1 MSENFKRVIY
11 SIVTVSII
19 FLVATLFIKILPWLL
34 LVGLIAYFLIKVISF
49 IKGKKSQ
56 KDKEESNS
64 DNRFYDQE
72 DSYNQA
78 EDFTGEIIDVDY
90 EEVDKKED

>member
-34 LVGLIAYFLIKVISF
+34 LVGLIAYILIKVISF